1 MTELLEN
8 PDLLARMMTRSTS
21 DYEKGRLAKILEKQF
36 MDLGFISTPARRSVP
51 LIIKE
56 EPLESALDSQNQ
68 EEEKIDTS
76 AVVPEPRVSPVQT
89 PNPLLISQNLPQVQ
103 PATASGPVDRTK
115 YAALF
120 PNDMASNLIKSGIGG
135 LMG

>member
-1 MTELLEN
+1 MGYITVKRPVPSVVRETEE
-8 PDLLARMMTRSTS
+8 DIT
-21 DYEKGRLAKILEKQF
+21 
-36 MDLGFISTPARRSVP
+36 
-51 LIIKE
+51 
-56 EPLESALDSQNQ
+56 
-68 EEEKIDTS
+68 EEKFDPSTLRDDTEETIDTS

-89 PNPLLISQNLPQVQ
+89 PNQLRISQNLPQVQ